1 MSIAAGGRALRSRM
15 RRGGWRWVGLAL
27 GFILVALCGCGTSDQ
42 QARQAMLQ
50 AQDAQ
55 LKAERAQQAADK
67 ARAAAEQAQIAADR
81 AREAVDDATREINRA
96 ADHIDRINREREAA
110 GD

>member
-1 MSIAAGGRALRSRM
+1 MSEAAGGRALRSRT
-15 RRGGWRWVGLAL
+15 RRVGLRWAAVAL
-27 GFILVALCGCGTSDQ
+27 GLMLAQLCGCGASDQ
-42 QARQAMLQ
+42 QSRQAMLQ

-81 AREAVDDATREINRA
+81 ARKAVDDATREINRV
-96 ADHIDRINREREAA
+96 ADHIDRINRERDAA